1 MAGIVVLLVAMLRSP
16 GYPQS
21 APDLFSQIQ
30 DFPFTLHAANCQVLI
45 YGDSSVVTGLNPV
58 LVEKS
63 TRLKTCNIAQSQSI
77 VAVLGTFPVD
87 AYLREN
93 QAPKYLVIQLAP
105 ESFYREKEWG
115 NQRDLLP
122 IMELA
127 RHRPGLDT
135 DVRLMVHYKE
145 TLNDLIDVILNV
157 YSKGRRSQAASTR
170 RWAKPVEDSYYDHL
184 GWLTFPMDPETKCL
198 QAYAVSAP
206 LDVSWLGS
214 VRRKYSALG
223 MTVMI
228 DASPIPDCDPRLR
241 EYRQALAPYIDH
253 PLEAYPISMFNDL
266 DRHFDEEGAV
276 LDSTTLS
283 NRILALESRAS
294 RR

>member
-1 MAGIVVLLVAMLRSP
+1 
-16 GYPQS
+16 
-21 APDLFSQIQ
+21 
-30 DFPFTLHAANCQVLI
+30 LI

-58 LVEKS
+58 VVEES

-77 VAVLGTFPVD
+77 VALLGTFPVD

-127 RHRPGLDT
+127 RHDPGFDT
-135 DVRLMVHYKE
+135 DLRLLAHYKE
-145 TLNDLIDVILNV
+145 ALNDLIDVILNV
-157 YSKGRRSQAASTR
+157 YSKGRRSQAAATR
-170 RWAKPVEDSYYDHL
+170 QWAKPIEDSYYRHH
-184 GWLTFPMDPETKCL
+184 GWLTFPMAPKTKCS
-198 QAYAVSAP
+198 QTYPISAP
-206 LDVSWLGS
+206 LDVNWLEF
-214 VRRKYSALG
+214 VRRKYSSLG

-228 DASPIPDCDPRLR
+228 DASPIPDCDPGLS